1 MTKAEQRALEAYPV
15 HKIGDQT
22 SDYGEWDI
30 NRIERRSFQEGY
42 EQAEKDISFML
53 ENARKGGILEGKAE
67 MMKDAVEGEIGY
79 WNQRGLSIRLDQ
91 SLERLGYDEDTK
103 VRIIITKKPSTSGYT
118 KEPIQN

>member
-42 EQAEKDISFML
+42 EQAEKDLVSELQRRHDGYKIAL
-53 ENARKGGILEGKAE
+53 EKEKDPRSKHAVDLIAR
-67 MMKDAVEGEIGY
+67 
-79 WNQRGLSIRLDQ
+79 IRECS
-91 SLERLGYDEDTK
+91 SL
-103 VRIIITKKPSTSGYT
+103 ITYINSL
-118 KEPIQN
+118 